1 MTDEDAMTG
10 TQRWLSFALNGIIL
24 LLFLLGSYFVVTRAD
39 GGGSN
44 GIAQPTLEPLPTFSL
59 SEAARAN
66 VESAA
71 AGGASAFTC
80 PVSIDIGPVQ
90 LAECT
95 DCMYFPVDRLH
106 ALPSTYVPTVVE
118 SKLPGGGR
126 LRKEAGEA
134 LAALFEAAKAEG
146 HVPRITSAYRSFTEQ
161 HDTFQT
167 WVSFERQKNLTEA
180 QAIARAARY
189 SARPGHSEHQL
200 GTVVDVNCA
209 SCAAFDR
216 NNRRNL
222 ALWAFFE
229 RTAHEYGFV
238 ISYPRG
244 IEALTGYD
252 YEPWHLRYIGVEY
265 ATMLHAAGYLDSNGV
280 CLINFLRRQSN
291 GS

>member
-1 MTDEDAMTG
+1 MIDEDAMPG
-10 TQRWLSFALNGIIL
+10 TQRWWSFALNGGIL

-39 GGGSN
+39 GSGSN
-44 GIAQPTLEPLPTFSL
+44 GVAQPTLEPLPTFSL
-59 SEAARAN
+59 SEAARVN

-80 PVSIDIGPVQ
+80 PLSIDIGPVQ

-95 DCMYFPVDRLH
+95 DCMFFPVDRLH
-106 ALPSTYVPTVVE
+106 ALPSTYVPPVVE
-118 SKLPGGGR
+118 SRLLGGGR
-126 LRKEAGEA
+126 LRQEASVA
-134 LAALFEAAKAEG
+134 LTALFDAAKQQG

-161 HDTFQT
+161 YDTFQT
-167 WVSFERQKNLTEA
+167 WVSFERQKNLSEA
-180 QAIARAARY
+180 QAIARAGRY

-209 SCAAFDR
+209 SCVPFDR
-216 NNRRNL
+216 NNGQNL

-244 IEALTGYD
+244 IEALTGYE

-265 ATMLHAAGYLDSNGV
+265 AAMLHAAGYLESNGV

-291 GS
+291 SS